1 MRTWF
6 ALLVVPVL
14 VLVDQSL
21 AYVTSGWACAHQNTL
36 AVHGVH
42 LPFLLAAAVGT
53 VAAWQGWRRSSPM
66 KRENETLARRHF
78 LAGLATGAA
87 ALCVVVITAMWA
99 VTWVLRSCVY

>member
-1 MRTWF
+1 
-6 ALLVVPVL
+6 
-14 VLVDQSL
+14 
-21 AYVTSGWACAHQNTL
+21 
-36 AVHGVH
+36 
-42 LPFLLAAAVGT
+42 
-53 VAAWQGWRRSSPM
+53 M